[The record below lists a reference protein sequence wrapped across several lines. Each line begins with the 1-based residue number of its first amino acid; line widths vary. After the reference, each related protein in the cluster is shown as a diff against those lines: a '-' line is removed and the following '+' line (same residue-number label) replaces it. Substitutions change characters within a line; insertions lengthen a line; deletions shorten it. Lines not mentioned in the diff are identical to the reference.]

1 MTLQELISSNSCA
14 VAVSFGGHGSI
25 FVNHLAGEIHLHNV
39 GKTMSETTHD
49 WEWFM
54 PPIFGDLEDIY
65 IYVHVHI
72 NHLSEVR
79 N

>member
-14 VAVSFGGHGSI
+14 VAVSFGGHGLI
-25 FVNHLAGEIHLHNV
+25 FVNHLAGEIHIHNV

-54 PPIFGDLEDIY
+54 PPIIMLMTGGWSIIEALKALNLNET
-65 IYVHVHI
+65 
-72 NHLSEVR
+72 
-79 N
+79 